1 MSQEQH
7 NQLVSFIWNIANDV
21 LVNDYN
27 KGEYRKV
34 ILPMMVIRR
43 LDAVLEPT
51 KEVVMATKAT
61 LDKSGVLDQDVAL
74 CSAAGQAFCNKS
86 PFTLKQ
92 LKARTNRQQL
102 KLDFTAYLDGFSSNV
117 LKIIEHFE
125 LRPQIEKLS
134 NQGLLGMLIEKFVD
148 PRINLSNQPILDDE
162 GNVKLPALD
171 NHSMGT
177 VFEELLRR
185 FNEENNVTEAGEHFT
200 PRDIVEL
207 MADIAFI
214 PVADKITDNTYLIYD
229 GACGTGGILTKSEE
243 RINQLAKKANKK
255 INTHI
260 YGQEKQPET
269 FATCQADLLIKGDGE
284 EAPHIALG
292 STISEDGHSS
302 MTFDF
307 LISNPP
313 FGTPWKKD
321 LENWGYKDKKE
332 ITDTRFITTYKEDTE
347 YSMVPNIGDPQMLFL
362 ANSVSKMKHTTEFGS
377 RIVEVHNGSSLFTGN
392 AGGGESNI
400 RRYII
405 ENDLLEAIV
414 AMPEKMFYNTGIAT
428 FLWIVTNRKSKEREG
443 KVQLIDATKLKS
455 PLRKNLGEKNCEFT
469 KDIRKQILK
478 IYMDFKQCEECK
490 IFDNEEFGYWEVVV
504 DRPLRNED
512 GDIITDKKGKPK
524 TDSKL
529 RDKEQIPLTYEGGIE
544 AFLQKE
550 VYPYVPDAIIDIDSA
565 VVGYELSFTKYF
577 YRPIELRSIAEIKAD
592 IAAIE
597 RDTDGLLNLIL
608 GD

>member
-51 KEVVMATKAT
+51 KEEVMATKAA
-61 LDKSGVLDQDVAL
+61 LDKSGVLDQDFAL
-74 CSAAGQAFCNKS
+74 CSAARQAFCNKS

-92 LKARTNRQQL
+92 LKSRTNRQQL
-102 KLDFTAYLDGFSSNV
+102 KLDFTAYLDGFSGNV

-125 LRPQIEKLS
+125 LRTQIEKLS

-177 VFEELLRR
+177 IFEELLRR

-214 PVADKITDNTYLIYD
+214 PVADRITDNTYLIYD

-255 INTHI
+255 ISTHI

-284 EAPHIALG
+284 EASHIALG

-332 ITDTRFITTYKEDTE
+332 ITDTRFITTYKEDPE

-362 ANSVSKMKHTTEFGS
+362 ANSVSKMKHSTEFGS

-428 FLWIVTNRKSKEREG
+428 FLWIVTNRKSKERKG

-478 IYMDFKQCEECK
+478 IYMDFKPCEECR
-490 IFDNEEFGYWEVVV
+490 IFDNEEFGYWEVIV
-504 DRPLRNED
+504 DRPLRNEE
-512 GDIITDKKGKPK
+512 GEIITDKKGNPK

-550 VYPYVPDAIIDIDSA
+550 VYPYVSDAIVNIES
-565 VVGYELSFTKYF
+565 VVIGYELSFTKYF
-577 YRPIELRSIAEIKAD
+577 YKPVELRTIAEIKAD

>member
-1 MSQEQH
+1 M
-7 NQLVSFIWNIANDV
+7 
-21 LVNDYN
+21 
-27 KGEYRKV
+27 
-34 ILPMMVIRR
+34 
-43 LDAVLEPT
+43 
-51 KEVVMATKAT
+51 
-61 LDKSGVLDQDVAL
+61 
-74 CSAAGQAFCNKS
+74 
-86 PFTLKQ
+86 
-92 LKARTNRQQL
+92 
-102 KLDFTAYLDGFSSNV
+102 
-117 LKIIEHFE
+117 
-125 LRPQIEKLS
+125 
-134 NQGLLGMLIEKFVD
+134 
-148 PRINLSNQPILDDE
+148 
-162 GNVKLPALD
+162 
-171 NHSMGT
+171 
-177 VFEELLRR
+177 
-185 FNEENNVTEAGEHFT
+185 
-200 PRDIVEL
+200 
-207 MADIAFI
+207 
-214 PVADKITDNTYLIYD
+214 
-229 GACGTGGILTKSEE
+229 
-243 RINQLAKKANKK
+243 
-255 INTHI
+255 
-260 YGQEKQPET
+260 
-269 FATCQADLLIKGDGE
+269 IKGDGE

-478 IYMDFKQCEECK
+478 IYMDFKPCEECK

-512 GDIITDKKGKPK
+512 GDIITDKKGKPQTPENRESDRNMHFCPSFSPSTVSLLTSMIK
-524 TDSKL
+524 NIFFSF
-529 RDKEQIPLTYEGGIE
+529 RVKEMYTVHIHI
-544 AFLQKE
+544 
-550 VYPYVPDAIIDIDSA
+550 
-565 VVGYELSFTKYF
+565 
-577 YRPIELRSIAEIKAD
+577 
-592 IAAIE
+592 
-597 RDTDGLLNLIL
+597 
-608 GD
+608 